1 MVAVS
6 PFVPGLHLNADFDN
20 EVVGSPHGS
29 TPAGRIG
36 PGSDV
41 LGLDTARSTARG
53 WGPQLKAFVA
63 PADVSAVTER
73 FSERLPDSFA
83 GRPARYG
90 WDRLPNKDH
99 VGVAIRVD
107 RVTGQIG
114 VDPTVGFDTIH
125 RLLIPQRK
133 LLEVTGG
140 GVYHDPDRYFAC
152 RQITRLDEQSGHQT
166 RVITTRD
173 DPDAALVAHEMWL
186 SRWREEPF
194 FRYMRAH
201 YGHDALDAYETTPDD
216 AGRLV
221 ANPARRDADR
231 KVREAAGAIAAAEEH
246 EGRGA
251 LEGQSTDA
259 AVRSAFADA
268 YGELDSRV
276 SAARAIPSKIPLGQV
291 RPGAV
296 RLDAERKRI
305 MDAIRMATY
314 DAESALARLIA
325 PHYARAEDEARSL
338 LHEMFRASGDLQ
350 IDNTTLHVSINP
362 LSAPRRTRALAELC
376 EELTATATPYPGTNL
391 TLAYSVKEG

>member
-1 MVAVS
+1 M
-6 PFVPGLHLNADFDN
+6 F
-20 EVVGSPHGS
+20 
-29 TPAGRIG
+29 
-36 PGSDV
+36 
-41 LGLDTARSTARG
+41 
-53 WGPQLKAFVA
+53 
-63 PADVSAVTER
+63 
-73 FSERLPDSFA
+73 
-83 GRPARYG
+83 
-90 WDRLPNKDH
+90 
-99 VGVAIRVD
+99 
-107 RVTGQIG
+107 
-114 VDPTVGFDTIH
+114 
-125 RLLIPQRK
+125 
-133 LLEVTGG
+133 
-140 GVYHDPDRYFAC
+140 
-152 RQITRLDEQSGHQT
+152 
-166 RVITTRD
+166 
-173 DPDAALVAHEMWL
+173 
-186 SRWREEPF
+186 SRWREENF

-201 YGHDALDAYETTPDD
+201 YGLDALDAYETTPDD

-231 KVREAAGAIAAAEEH
+231 KVREAAATIAAAEEH

-291 RPGAV
+291 R
-296 RLDAERKRI
+296 LDAERKRI

-314 DAESALARLIA
+314 NAESALARLIA

-338 LHEMFRASGDLQ
+338 LHEMFRASADLQ
-350 IDNTTLHVSINP
+350 IDNTTLHVRINP

>member
-251 LEGQSTDA
+251 LEARAPTPRSDRPPPTPTGSSTPGCRQREPSLRKSPS
-259 AVRSAFADA
+259 VRS
-268 YGELDSRV
+268 V
-276 SAARAIPSKIPLGQV
+276 PV
-291 RPGAV
+291 
-296 RLDAERKRI
+296 
-305 MDAIRMATY
+305 
-314 DAESALARLIA
+314 
-325 PHYARAEDEARSL
+325 
-338 LHEMFRASGDLQ
+338 
-350 IDNTTLHVSINP
+350 
-362 LSAPRRTRALAELC
+362 LSASMPSASASWTRSAWRP
-376 EELTATATPYPGTNL
+376 TTPSQPSR
-391 TLAYSVKEG
+391 A